1 MLKFI
6 YMDRIGRA
14 LNMID
19 TMLKKMILAKLN
31 NPAMNQDNFFISYRK

>member
-14 LNMID
+14 LNTID
-19 TMLKKMILAKLN
+19 TMLKMILAKLN